1 MANPKLLEIANL
13 ITSRNGLPADMAQML
28 AAQMAHETGDLASVA
43 APHNYAGLS
52 TMSETGYARPSDE
65 GGYYKAYNS
74 DEEFADDY
82 YKGYVKPY
90 IKDLIAVRNDP
101 MATAQVLKNNGY
113 YTDTVE
119 NYGGGLSRFYKEF
132 GGISVPYQMYNT
144 QGSPSQSFNTQ
155 LRMDNPNE
163 PLDVKGMISAMNLPY
178 VNGAKRQEQALSREL
193 GYQTDLIGAVGS
205 DVFERFSGQ
214 ANQLA
219 KAAME
224 TAQEGANLENQQH
237 KLTGVGKLA
246 QMIANSNNSSNSK
259 MYAAMGQM
267 LGVNL
272 NPMDDRYIN
281 SQKMALDQMQRNQ
294 AIQDEQR
301 KMQQQKELSDYKMQ
315 QEIAAKK
322 ELATWEGEHNFE
334 LAKKYAEAGVS
345 QKGKGGSSGDLTT
358 SQKVKMNND
367 IIKLG
372 DNYRKLYQETADK
385 VYAGL
390 VSEDALRQISMDAAN
405 QLASYDGLG
414 LDAYKTVE
422 GMIAG
427 DAAYTEKQLLNLYGA
442 KKEDGTRPN
451 AYVGWK

>member
-1 MANPKLLEIANL
+1 
-13 ITSRNGLPADMAQML
+13 
-28 AAQMAHETGDLASVA
+28 
-43 APHNYAGLS
+43 
-52 TMSETGYARPSDE
+52 
-65 GGYYKAYNS
+65 
-74 DEEFADDY
+74 
-82 YKGYVKPY
+82 
-90 IKDLIAVRNDP
+90 
-101 MATAQVLKNNGY
+101 
-113 YTDTVE
+113 
-119 NYGGGLSRFYKEF
+119 
-132 GGISVPYQMYNT
+132 
-144 QGSPSQSFNTQ
+144 
-155 LRMDNPNE
+155 
-163 PLDVKGMISAMNLPY
+163 
-178 VNGAKRQEQALSREL
+178 
-193 GYQTDLIGAVGS
+193 
-205 DVFERFSGQ
+205 
-214 ANQLA
+214 
-219 KAAME
+219 
-224 TAQEGANLENQQH
+224 
-237 KLTGVGKLA
+237 
-246 QMIANSNNSSNSK
+246 
-259 MYAAMGQM
+259 
-267 LGVNL
+267 
-272 NPMDDRYIN
+272 
-281 SQKMALDQMQRNQ
+281 
-294 AIQDEQR
+294 
-301 KMQQQKELSDYKMQ
+301 MQ

-334 LAKKYAEAGVS
+334 LAKKYAGAGVS